1 MVANLQRCQNT
12 KSNKGFFKKGEQMA
26 KPESEPT
33 RPARD
38 AIETVIG
45 GKRIS
50 EMTADELIK
59 AMKQIAIE
67 LERRNQKTK

>member
-1 MVANLQRCQNT
+1 
-12 KSNKGFFKKGEQMA
+12 MA
-26 KPESEPT
+26 KPDWSEPKS
-33 RPARD
+33 RPIPD
-38 AIETVIG
+38 AVETVIG

-67 LERRNQKTK
+67 LDRRNQKTK